1 MQNDFSR
8 QLGDRTS
15 FVLSADDSFTL
26 ASAGRPA
33 STVANMKRRL
43 VDREAPIFEA
53 TSLALEPTSSPSRLV
68 DDPMFAQIGDP
79 LQVEENLQLS
89 CLPFDEDG
97 QWFTN
102 EPLTSNGEPFCKNVT
117 DFIEVTHSGDY
128 DSLTQK
134 VSPDHKP
141 VTDEN
146 VFKNCILTVVPR
158 NDSQPLSPSP
168 IAEIKAEI
176 KSDYGEDSSQDNDR
190 TAYVRKPTS
199 MQSSQLANS
208 FDCTRTVKR
217 GRPMKITSR
226 SKQALYAREYR
237 RKNKQAL
244 WNYERR
250 VREQDEE
257 IARLRRQNEQMQ
269 LKLAKLTH
277 MKDAIAKHHGPVEG
291 QYPALQ
297 VTLAEIVERSSTKQ
311 LIGANKNSGFC
322 VHVIGNNYSVL
333 ACEKCNA
340 WDGAY
345 DDCMKEE
352 DIIEG
357 LELFNGDFNEIKDF
371 IR

>member
-102 EPLTSNGEPFCKNVT
+102 EPLTSN
-117 DFIEVTHSGDY
+117 
-128 DSLTQK
+128 
-134 VSPDHKP
+134 
-141 VTDEN
+141 
-146 VFKNCILTVVPR
+146 VVPR